1 MEVQSNMLLAAVDV
15 LGVVADVVLAVLL
28 AVVLVALV
36 SASTL

>member
-1 MEVQSNMLLAAVDV
+1 VEVQSNMLLAAVDV

>member
-1 MEVQSNMLLAAVDV
+1 MLLAAVDV